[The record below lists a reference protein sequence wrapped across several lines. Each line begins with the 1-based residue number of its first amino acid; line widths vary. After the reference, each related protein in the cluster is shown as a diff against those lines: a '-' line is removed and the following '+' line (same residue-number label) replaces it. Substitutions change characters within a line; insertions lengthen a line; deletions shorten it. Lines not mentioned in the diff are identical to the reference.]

1 MNLYL
6 EKKVRRN
13 SCMKTR
19 SEKVRYKIRKRISGS
34 KDTPRLAIFRSN
46 KDGSSPYKL
55 VVSFPDRN
63 QFVFSSILSV
73 AGLSFLL
80 TLFIIIVSTTAIY
93 QIIRQKKISEMK
105 M

>member
-1 MNLYL
+1 MDR
-6 EKKVRRN
+6 VH
-13 SCMKTR
+13 
-19 SEKVRYKIRKRISGS
+19 I
-34 KDTPRLAIFRSN
+34 
-46 KDGSSPYKL
+46 KL

-93 QIIRQKKISEMK
+93 QIIRQKKYLR
-105 M
+105 